1 MESSMATK
9 KNDSSD
15 KDLVR
20 ALSAENKRLHSK
32 LVRLEVKEITYKNQ
46 IAALQAE
53 IKSGNNRQLSKILED
68 ISNAGSSVSVQK

>member
-1 MESSMATK
+1 MATK
-9 KNDSSD
+9 KKDSSD

-53 IKSGNNRQLSKILED
+53 IKSGNNRQLSKILEE
-68 ISNAGSSVSVQK
+68 ISNAGSSVLIQK